1 MRLLL
6 IILLTI
12 GTVAAPC
19 VYAATPLVDQCA
31 HFDSASFILNVPCIS
46 VEESQ
51 YEADL
56 SLIFEPPLPCY
67 LDLVHLVQVS
77 KTEPLCADFDIPTNH
92 LTVPCL
98 YAGSTCYSAD
108 LVLRSLQPVRFELLR
123 VAETAGPEEIA
134 ALLNAL
140 RNEIVKTIPS
150 ATLQAVEAY
159 VSAYPPQAVDQ
170 SAPIAVKA
178 SEGEVPELT
187 VVVGRRDWAY
197 ASAGV
202 EYTFLGIFGEG
213 QASLLDTALW
223 CFLEAAL
230 LRPDESEHLIN
241 IAFHL
246 NERGQYVQA
255 QRVLEFA
262 QLLDPT
268 SPGLNNN
275 LAYALS
281 KQGKALQAI
290 SKARTALNG
299 GQNVSFFK
307 ERLGYYL
314 QSADLDGAADLTLQ
328 PDSADTTNWREMVD
342 VSLLSELGKSVY
354 YSLLKVDQQF
364 WEDVLGIPNP
374 LDPDLNAKVD
384 ALYDLKMSHQSGAIL
399 KACVEAATAGCQSLD
414 NVCYTTG
421 FCKCKINGVLTSYH
435 VATQIQALFW
445 EDTRRRFIDLPL
457 SMLAPALY
465 QGLDLIDKAELRE
478 KAVILGLKLSDTDRS
493 LLLDFW
499 YAWYAGQY
507 HYFESRFVGFEPF
520 SFSDYITKRIWEPGS
535 GGPILN
541 RQLTTISSGDVHSY
555 LACVSGQAEEQARE
569 HAERL
574 IQLALESDSLFA
586 PLICQAGFCGPFR
599 LQLSTPVIA
608 FNINSRTGDFEVTVG
623 SGVQFTAGWNLKKEE
638 PILGIGYGVN
648 LGNYIKASAGVKFKP
663 STGVVGTLNVG
674 SRFSVPMP
682 GGYYEPSV
690 TELGQFWN

>member
-1 MRLLL
+1 MRLLR
-6 IILLTI
+6 IILLMI

-31 HFDSASFILNVPCIS
+31 HFDIASSILNVPCVS

-56 SLIFEPPLPCY
+56 SLIYEPPLPCY
-67 LDLVHLVQVS
+67 LDLAHIVQVS
-77 KTEPLCADFDIPTNH
+77 NTKPLCADFDIPTNH

-108 LVLRSLQPVRFELLR
+108 LVLRSPQPVRFELLR
-123 VAETAGPEEIA
+123 VEETAGPKEIE

-140 RNEIVKTIPS
+140 RNEIVNTIP
-150 ATLQAVEAY
+150 AVTRQTVEAY
-159 VSAYPPQAVDQ
+159 VSAYPLQAVDQ

-178 SEGEVPELT
+178 SEGEVAELT

-241 IAFHL
+241 VAFHL

-255 QRVLEFA
+255 QQVLEFA

-275 LAYALS
+275 LAYVLS
-281 KQGKALQAI
+281 KQGRALQAI

-314 QSADLDGAADLTLQ
+314 QSADLAGAADLTLQ
-328 PDSADTTNWREMVD
+328 PDSPDTPKWWEMVD
-342 VSLLSELGKSVY
+342 VSLLSRLGKSVY
-354 YSLLKVDQQF
+354 YDLLDVDDQF
-364 WEDVLGIPNP
+364 WLDVLAIPNP

-384 ALYDLKMSHQSGAIL
+384 ALYALKMSHQRGDIDR
-399 KACVEAATAGCQSLD
+399 ACVDAATAGCEHPWSACA
-414 NVCYTTG
+414 VAG
-421 FCKCKINGVLTSYH
+421 ACKCKINGVLTSYQL
-435 VATQIQALFW
+435 ATQIQALFR
-445 EDTRRRFIDLPL
+445 EDSRRRFIDLPL
-457 SMLAPALY
+457 SILAPALY

-478 KAVILGLKLSDTDRS
+478 SAVILGLKLSDTDLS

-499 YAWYAGQY
+499 YAWYGSQS
-507 HYFESRFVGFEPF
+507 HYFESRSIGFEPF
-520 SFSDYITKRIWEPGS
+520 SFSDYITKRIWQPRS
-535 GGPILN
+535 GGPLN
-541 RQLTTISSGDVHSY
+541 NRELTTISSADVNHY
-555 LACVSGQAEEQARE
+555 LECASGLAEEQARE
-569 HAERL
+569 HAERI

-623 SGVQFTAGWNLKKEE
+623 AGLQFTAGWNLKKEE

-648 LGNYIKASAGVKFKP
+648 LGGYINASAGVKFKP
-663 STGVVGTLNVG
+663 STGVVGELDVG
-674 SRFSVPMP
+674 SSFSVPMP
-682 GGYYEPSV
+682 GRYDEPSV
-690 TELGQFWN
+690 TKLGQFWN